1 MGVRNP
7 ATPTLPHSR
16 TLMELLSFLN
26 KWLHLISIVGVLGSV
41 LFMRFA
47 VLQAFPGAAL
57 DESDAGK
64 EIRRQYG
71 MLTGILWLV
80 VLVTGFL
87 NYYLVSNSPTAK
99 VNGNY
104 HMFVGMKIALVL
116 IMFAIAM
123 AMGHRNP
130 QSDRPPNRALWLNII
145 ALLGVIV
152 LGISA
157 HLNIARVSGAAYEKP
172 SAPAGP
178 GQTTPAPPSH
188 P

>member
-1 MGVRNP
+1 
-7 ATPTLPHSR
+7 
-16 TLMELLSFLN
+16 MELLSFAN

-47 VLQAFPGAAL
+47 VLQAFPGTAL

-87 NYYLVSNSPTAK
+87 NYYLVSSSTGHK
-99 VNGNY
+99 VNGGY

-116 IMFAIAM
+116 IMFAVTM
-123 AMGHRNP
+123 AMVGSRM
-130 QSDRPPNRALWLNII
+130 
-145 ALLGVIV
+145 VI
-152 LGISA
+152 
-157 HLNIARVSGAAYEKP
+157 
-172 SAPAGP
+172 
-178 GQTTPAPPSH
+178 
-188 P
+188 